1 MNTIRKK
8 SAKRLLLLLLPFIPF
23 VIFLNTDRVNVVTLY
38 AEYPTEVIAGT
49 SFPITITI
57 EKGNLDGFGRYSH
70 QLPEG
75 FTVDCNAQNFEFEN
89 NTVKFLWVNLP
100 YSNSFSFTYTVNV
113 PETYSGNFTV
123 AANFGYVLDNERRF
137 AELIPQTIT
146 VINDPLALRK
156 YLAQAEIKKTRVRPE
171 DITAY
176 RSIQISNNE
185 AIVSIRIN
193 KKHLRA
199 MSKIEELLPNGYSFY
214 ALNRENAAFSTQ
226 NNVARFMWLEAPEK
240 EIFTVSYKVIP
251 NPGYSIK
258 DVYISGAFSYL
269 EDGNTQSIII
279 LERDMNAIS
288 ESTGKPQG
296 FETEL
301 TAQYKTGQDVTFS
314 QQNLATNPESK
325 NISERAAY
333 DLDPNVI
340 QQTIPSTQV
349 STFNQEHKSDSKVAS
364 NPQSVQIPVE
374 QNSEIYAE
382 DLETLLRQKQY
393 STEQVSFFTN
403 TNIASQPSNLTQNA
417 PVQSFEA
424 SQNVNQSS
432 TSSANKTSLPS
443 IQSQNN
449 NQNTTQTHQSNIQV
463 SQDLSKS
470 QVQRVETRTSPVA
483 VNINAVPA
491 PSTYFDNTYSESI
504 DDPDMVSTVTNPSYS
519 KNMENT
525 GLFGNPQEYTD
536 EYIAPKPQE
545 NTTYSSHSEPIV
557 SSQGVIQANG
567 TTYTQTPAPQ
577 ISTSGNVQ
585 GSGTTQTTQVVPR
598 SSTQT
603 ISNTQ
608 QKTVN
613 SNTSQTI
620 SQNTTSTNPQT
631 QQKTSSPI
639 IVPVSTQKEDIT
651 NTSQTQHTTI
661 PTPKTY
667 ASPVRDDI
675 SSAQTNTQEPIIIKQ
690 DIQLTQ
696 AELAFQSDLNIPSPI
711 ETNSQKNQQ
720 QSTSSHQTN
729 TDISAQTTQT
739 NLVNNSS
746 PTLQQKTTN
755 TATKNQSNNSE
766 SIIPKTELTKQQAS
780 EFTTMQNQTIAYTP
794 QDAERTGTRLSN
806 KNNTSQKE
814 THISRVQNQK
824 GNAGVYFRIQ
834 ISASSKKVNT
844 RSYFKRF
851 KIRENVIVERIAE
864 WYKYSIQKYE
874 TYVNAR
880 NFRNK
885 IWTETPITDAF
896 VVAYNG
902 NNRITVQE
910 ALMITNQQ
918 WIK

>member
-8 SAKRLLLLLLPFIPF
+8 SAKRLLLLILPFVPF
-23 VIFLNTDRVNVVTLY
+23 VIFLNTDRANVVTLY

-57 EKGNLDGFGRYSH
+57 EKGNLDGFGRFSH

-75 FTVDCNAQNFEFEN
+75 FTVDCDAQNFEFEN
-89 NTVKFLWVNLP
+89 NTVKLLWVNLP
-100 YSNSFSFTYTVNV
+100 YSNSFTFTYTVNV
-113 PETYSGNFTV
+113 PETYSGNFTI

-156 YLAQAEIKKTRVRPE
+156 YLAQVEVKKTRVRPE

-176 RSIQISNNE
+176 RSIQASNNE
-185 AIVSIRIN
+185 AIVSIRVN

-199 MSKIEELLPNGYSFY
+199 MSKIEELLPNGFSFY
-214 ALNRENAAFSTQ
+214 ALERENAAFSTQ

-240 EIFTVSYKVIP
+240 DIFTVSYKVIA

-258 DVYISGAFSYL
+258 DIYISGAFSYL

-288 ESTGKPQG
+288 ESTGKPQE

-301 TAQYKTGQDVTFS
+301 TAQYKTGQDVSFS
-314 QQNLATNPESK
+314 QQNLASNPQSK

-340 QQTIPSTQV
+340 QQSIPSTQV
-349 STFNQEHKSDSKVAS
+349 STFAEGQKSDSKVAS
-364 NPQSVQIPVE
+364 NPQSVPISVE
-374 QNSEIYAE
+374 QNTEIYAE

-393 STEQVSFFTN
+393 STEQVTFFTN
-403 TNIASQPSNLTQNA
+403 TNIASQPSTLTQNA
-417 PVQSFEA
+417 PVQSFEE
-424 SQNVNQSS
+424 SQSINQS
-432 TSSANKTSLPS
+432 TSPNTIKTTLPT
-443 IQSQNN
+443 IQTQNN
-449 NQNTTQTHQSNIQV
+449 TQNTAQANPSNIEV
-463 SQDLSKS
+463 SQDLTKS

-483 VNINAVPA
+483 VNINAIPA
-491 PSTYFDNTYSESI
+491 PSTYFGNTHTETI
-504 DDPDMVSTVTNPSYS
+504 DDPDMVSSVTNPSYS
-519 KNMENT
+519 ENMENT
-525 GLFGNPQEYTD
+525 GLFGNPQEYSD
-536 EYIAPKPQE
+536 EYVAPKQQQ
-545 NTTYSSHSEPIV
+545 NTSYSSHSEPV
-557 SSQGVIQANG
+557 VASQGTIQAKG

-577 ISTSGNVQ
+577 VSTSGSVQ
-585 GSGTTQTTQVVPR
+585 GSGTTQASTTLPR
-598 SSTQT
+598 AGTQ
-603 ISNTQ
+603 INSNTQ
-608 QKTVN
+608 QTTVTN
-613 SNTSQTI
+613 SSETGT
-620 SQNTTSTNPQT
+620 QNTITTQTEQKTQSPVIATKTDITNKIQT
-631 QQKTSSPI
+631 QQ
-639 IVPVSTQKEDIT
+639 
-651 NTSQTQHTTI
+651 TTI
-661 PTPKTY
+661 PTPKTF
-667 ASPVRDDI
+667 ASPVRDDA
-675 SSAQTNTQEPIIIKQ
+675 SSTQTNTQEPIINKQ

-696 AELAFQSDLNIPSPI
+696 AELAFQSDLNIPSPL
-711 ETNSQKNQQ
+711 ETNSQTNQTKTNSAISSQ
-720 QSTSSHQTN
+720 TSEPRVANN
-729 TDISAQTTQT
+729 TTPS
-739 NLVNNSS
+739 
-746 PTLQQKTTN
+746 LQQKTTN
-755 TATKNQSNNSE
+755 TVTKTQSNSSE
-766 SIIPKTELTKQQAS
+766 SIVPKTELTKQQAS
-780 EFTTMQNQTIAYTP
+780 EFSPLQNQTLAYAP
-794 QDAERTGTRLSN
+794 QDAERTSTRLSN

-814 THISRVQNQK
+814 TQISRIQNQN

-864 WYKYSIQKYE
+864 WYKYSVQKYE
-874 TYVNAR
+874 TYVHAR

-885 IWTETPITDAF
+885 IWSETPITDAF